1 MTQRNIS
8 GCVPYCTR
16 TGHSRCHTHANP
28 LPFFF
33 CFSFYLSGSRC
44 ELLIPTSPTP
54 QCFISHVHVVFS
66 PRVPCLSF
74 VSRLILQTSTG
85 GVPSPRNP
93 SEPWPG
99 LRSPSASFQQCP
111 AEKTSGV
118 LLLPWLHPWQTSLMD
133 HNAVI
138 QRTLLGSAGTACLDN
153 TKQMIKSDSGLWS
166 SG

>member
-1 MTQRNIS
+1 MAVSLTVRVLGIR
-8 GCVPYCTR
+8 GAIHMLTR
-16 TGHSRCHTHANP
+16 C
-28 LPFFF
+28 LF
-33 CFSFYLSGSRC
+33 FSFYLSGSRC

-74 VSRLILQTSTG
+74 FSRLILQTSTG

>member
-1 MTQRNIS
+1 MAVSLTVRVLGIR
-8 GCVPYCTR
+8 GAIHMLTR
-16 TGHSRCHTHANP
+16 C
-28 LPFFF
+28 LFF

-44 ELLIPTSPTP
+44 ELLIPTFPP
-54 QCFISHVHVVFS
+54 LCFISHAHVVFS

-74 VSRLILQTSTG
+74 FSRLILQTSTG

-99 LRSPSASFQQCP
+99 LRSPSASSQQCP

-133 HNAVI
+133 HDAVI
-138 QRTLLGSAGTACLDN
+138 QRTLLGLAGTACLN
-153 TKQMIKSDSGLWS
+153 STKRMIKSDSGSWS